1 MKNKSLRFKLYAL
14 SGFLIFLS
22 ILIGV
27 VGYVSETKII
37 NEYSYVAER
46 NLPNIKSIGL
56 MISRYRLVRSL
67 ATELAIEG
75 ITKEEGEATV
85 EAYKKGWTAFDE
97 AYKAYMS
104 VEFAPGEDEVHEKFK
119 AAFEDVK
126 KSLDNV
132 VALYEKGIKEGS
144 VDQKAMAAILIKEVK
159 EKGNKV
165 RDTGNELL
173 KFHTD
178 RADLRVEAATKI
190 AHTSTILIVATIVVG
205 SLLGTVFAFTFSK
218 ALVNTLSSISTSLNE
233 AGMQVSSGANQIA
246 STSQELSQA
255 TTEQSAS
262 LEETAASIEEMNSM
276 VQKSSENAK
285 MTLNYAESS
294 KVSAVTG
301 KEVVVEMMDS
311 IEEINKSNQNIM
323 VAIDESNKKMEE
335 IAQVIGEIGNKTKV
349 INDIVFQT
357 KLLSFNASV
366 EAARAGE
373 MGKGFAVVAEEV
385 GNLAEMSGNAA
396 KEISEMLN
404 ASITKVDDIVK
415 TTKSKVERLVD
426 EGKRKVEAGTVVA
439 KKCGEV
445 LDTIVSN
452 VDDVNKLASEIS
464 SASEEQAKG
473 IQEISKAASMLE
485 NVTQQNSTASE
496 EAARAAEDL
505 SKQAMSLNQIVAEL
519 VGTIN
524 GGVSHEMARAVTQ
537 QRHSQTASKKERKPI
552 SRIAVTKSEFR
563 QKASGEMS
571 APSSDDDRFVDA

>member
-14 SGFLIFLS
+14 SAFLLFLS
-22 ILIGV
+22 LIIGV
-27 VGYVSETKII
+27 VGYVSEAKIVE
-37 NEYSYVAER
+37 EYTYVAER
-46 NLPNIKSIGL
+46 NLPNIKSVGL

-75 ITKEEGEATV
+75 ISREEGESTV
-85 EAYKKGWTAFDE
+85 AAYKKGWADFDD
-97 AYKAYMS
+97 AYKAYLA
-104 VEFAPGEDEVHEKFK
+104 VEFAPGEDEIHQKFK

-126 KSLDNV
+126 TSLDKV

-144 VDQKAMAAILIKEVK
+144 VEQKAMAEILIKEVRK
-159 EKGNKV
+159 KGNTV

-178 RADLRVEAATKI
+178 RADIRVDNAAAI
-190 AHTSTILIVATIVVG
+190 AKSSTIAIVVTILVG
-205 SLLGTVFAFTFSK
+205 SVVGVVFAVSFSNG
-218 ALVNTLSSISTSLNE
+218 LVNTLTKISQSLNE
-233 AGMQVSSGANQIA
+233 AGLQVSSGSNQIA

-262 LEETAASIEEMNSM
+262 LEQTAASIEEMNSM
-276 VQKSSENAK
+276 VQKSAENAK
-285 MTLNYAESS
+285 MTYNYAVSS
-294 KVSAVTG
+294 KDSAVTG
-301 KEVVVEMMDS
+301 KEVVVEMIES

-415 TTKSKVERLVD
+415 TTKSRVEKLVD
-426 EGKRKVEAGTVVA
+426 EGKKKVDAGTVVA
-439 KKCGEV
+439 KKCGDV

-464 SASEEQAKG
+464 NASEEQAKG
-473 IQEISKAASMLE
+473 IQEISKAAGMLE
-485 NVTQQNSTASE
+485 TVTQQNSTASE
-496 EAARAAEDL
+496 ESARAAEEL
-505 SKQAMSLNQIVAEL
+505 SRQAMALNQIVSEL

-524 GGVSHEMARAVTQ
+524 GGAGEVSSIQSHAKNVIPM
-537 QRHSQTASKKERKPI
+537 KK
-552 SRIAVTKSEFR
+552 V
-563 QKASGEMS
+563 QKTEKIQVAKRSGSYKRASGEIA
-571 APSSDDDRFVDA
+571 APSSDDDRFMDA